1 MKNTLLFSIKII
13 LFGIIL
19 PFRIWQFSKDK
30 LISKADTKSIT
41 NLLDKDYIATS
52 WLDWVT
58 DAIIFII
65 YPIGILIVIMVSIF
79 TDISYWAFL
88 ALIPLY
94 FISLIISFTRELGG
108 SFMLLHLNV
117 KKIRNILENK
127 ISLDQH
133 ELKKKELLE
142 KTQLLL
148 ENFAQYLTDTRF
160 QTLKK
165 SFLNTLK
172 SIATKKDLV
181 SDLIIDQKNKI
192 LKFVDK
198 NGNKLNVKDFSAGE
212 SEIVAFSLL
221 WAVNISSNKY
231 YPIVTDSPLN
241 RLDSDHRLNFIN
253 NILKKSKHQFIF
265 LSTNEEIGNIDD
277 YGINNYVSKTYL
289 IEYDKK
295 SKTSSFKE
303 SYFSN

>member
-79 TDISYWAFL
+79 TDASYWAFL

-94 FISLIISFTRELGG
+94 FISLIISFARELGG

-117 KKIRNILENK
+117 KKIRN
-127 ISLDQH
+127 
-133 ELKKKELLE
+133 LLE
-142 KTQLLL
+142 
-148 ENFAQYLTDTRF
+148 EN
-160 QTLKK
+160 
-165 SFLNTLK
+165 
-172 SIATKKDLV
+172 
-181 SDLIIDQKNKI
+181 
-192 LKFVDK
+192 
-198 NGNKLNVKDFSAGE
+198 E
-212 SEIVAFSLL
+212 ST
-221 WAVNISSNKY
+221 SN
-231 YPIVTDSPLN
+231 
-241 RLDSDHRLNFIN
+241 
-253 NILKKSKHQFIF
+253 
-265 LSTNEEIGNIDD
+265 
-277 YGINNYVSKTYL
+277 
-289 IEYDKK
+289 
-295 SKTSSFKE
+295 
-303 SYFSN
+303 

>member
-58 DAIIFII
+58 DAIIFTI

-94 FISLIISFTRELGG
+94 FISLLISFARELGG

-117 KKIRNILENK
+117 QKIRNLLKENK
-127 ISLDQH
+127 S
-133 ELKKKELLE
+133 
-142 KTQLLL
+142 
-148 ENFAQYLTDTRF
+148 
-160 QTLKK
+160 
-165 SFLNTLK
+165 
-172 SIATKKDLV
+172 
-181 SDLIIDQKNKI
+181 
-192 LKFVDK
+192 
-198 NGNKLNVKDFSAGE
+198 E
-212 SEIVAFSLL
+212 S
-221 WAVNISSNKY
+221 N
-231 YPIVTDSPLN
+231 
-241 RLDSDHRLNFIN
+241 
-253 NILKKSKHQFIF
+253 
-265 LSTNEEIGNIDD
+265 
-277 YGINNYVSKTYL
+277 
-289 IEYDKK
+289 
-295 SKTSSFKE
+295 
-303 SYFSN
+303 

>member
-79 TDISYWAFL
+79 TDASYWAFL

-94 FISLIISFTRELGG
+94 FISLLISFARELGG

-117 KKIRNILENK
+117 KKIRN
-127 ISLDQH
+127 
-133 ELKKKELLE
+133 LLE
-142 KTQLLL
+142 
-148 ENFAQYLTDTRF
+148 EN
-160 QTLKK
+160 
-165 SFLNTLK
+165 
-172 SIATKKDLV
+172 
-181 SDLIIDQKNKI
+181 
-192 LKFVDK
+192 
-198 NGNKLNVKDFSAGE
+198 E
-212 SEIVAFSLL
+212 SE
-221 WAVNISSNKY
+221 SN
-231 YPIVTDSPLN
+231 
-241 RLDSDHRLNFIN
+241 
-253 NILKKSKHQFIF
+253 
-265 LSTNEEIGNIDD
+265 
-277 YGINNYVSKTYL
+277 
-289 IEYDKK
+289 
-295 SKTSSFKE
+295 
-303 SYFSN
+303 